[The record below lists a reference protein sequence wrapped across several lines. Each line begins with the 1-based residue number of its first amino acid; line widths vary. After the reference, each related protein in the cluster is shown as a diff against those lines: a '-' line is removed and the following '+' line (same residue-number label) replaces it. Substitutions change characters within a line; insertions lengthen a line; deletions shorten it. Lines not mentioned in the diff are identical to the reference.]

1 MESKCEVVS
10 LVGDTLVVVLNGA
23 NRHELEALEQGKDY
37 RIKLTKW
44 TNKRSLNA
52 NSYAWLLCTKIAQAV
67 NSSKDEI
74 YEQMLQA
81 YGTIDEDFPPIT
93 VIADADMSITSEHWL
108 RIDTRTIGK
117 KEFDCYMRIKGSS
130 EMDTKEM
137 AHFIDGIVF
146 ECKQLGIETMT
157 PNDLQQLKEQW
168 GIEINNSTE

>member
-1 MESKCEVVS
+1 
-10 LVGDTLVVVLNGA
+10 
-23 NRHELEALEQGKDY
+23 
-37 RIKLTKW
+37 
-44 TNKRSLNA
+44 
-52 NSYAWLLCTKIAQAV
+52 
-67 NSSKDEI
+67 
-74 YEQMLQA
+74 MLQA